1 MAITLHYHPFSRAA
15 GVVWTLEELGQ
26 PYDLKFIDIRKNE
39 QKSPEEIAL
48 NPMGKIPVLVDGDV
62 VVTEAAAIAL
72 YLGDRY
78 AAGRLAPALDD
89 PRRGTYFRWSLF
101 APSVIEPGS
110 LAKMQKWEYRASQ
123 AGWGDHDA
131 MLQTIESAVAGRQ
144 WLLGDMF
151 SMADVIFGGTLSWM
165 VRFGMLQASPAVG
178 AYVGR
183 INARPAAQRAAARNA
198 AMIKEHG
205 LQT

>member
-178 AYVGR
+178 AYVER

>member
-1 MAITLHYHPFSRAA
+1 
-15 GVVWTLEELGQ
+15 
-26 PYDLKFIDIRKNE
+26 
-39 QKSPEEIAL
+39 
-48 NPMGKIPVLVDGDV
+48 MGKIPVLVDGDV

-165 VRFGMLQASPAVG
+165 VRFGMLQASSAVG
-178 AYVGR
+178 AYVER